1 MSASPPGDRR
11 DDPAS
16 GCGVV
21 AIGEAARLA
30 GFALAGVD
38 VRVAEDERSANDELD
53 RVEGHVGLLI
63 LTPEAGL
70 ALRERLAKREDLM
83 WVTLPG

>member
-1 MSASPPGDRR
+1 MSASSPGYRR
-11 DDPAS
+11 DDPAI
-16 GCGVV
+16 GGVV

-38 VRVAEDERSANDELD
+38 VRAAEDEVSANRELD
-53 RVEGHVGLLI
+53 RLEEHVGLLI
-63 LTPEAGL
+63 ITPAAGH
-70 ALRERLAKREDLM
+70 ALRERLAKREDVV

>member
-11 DDPAS
+11 DDPAI
-16 GCGVV
+16 GAVV

-38 VRVAEDERSANDELD
+38 VRAAEDEGSANDELD
-53 RVEGHVGLLI
+53 RLEGQVGLLI
-63 LTPEAGL
+63 LTPGAEH
-70 ALRERLAKREDLM
+70 ALRERLAKREDVV

>member
-1 MSASPPGDRR
+1 MGGVTIRLRAASWRSV
-11 DDPAS
+11 S
-16 GCGVV
+16 G
-21 AIGEAARLA
+21 AAA

-38 VRVAEDERSANDELD
+38 VRAAEDDGAANDELD

-63 LTPEAGL
+63 LTPCAGH
-70 ALRERLAKREDLM
+70 ALRERLVEREDLV